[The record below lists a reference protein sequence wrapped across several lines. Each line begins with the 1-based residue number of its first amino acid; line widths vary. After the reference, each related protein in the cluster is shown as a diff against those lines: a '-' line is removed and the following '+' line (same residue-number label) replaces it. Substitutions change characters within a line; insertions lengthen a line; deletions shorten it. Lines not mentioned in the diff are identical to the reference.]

1 MSDRSSPGARK
12 WRVGDVLGS
21 AIVDAQGHILGHVAD
36 LQISRQPP
44 YEVQGLLY
52 GERGWSHRLHL
63 PLPSPRTGKGHP
75 ATGFIP
81 WSAVARLET
90 GRVYLKE

>member
-1 MSDRSSPGARK
+1 MPDQTSLAARK
-12 WRVGDVLGS
+12 WRVGDLLGS
-21 AIVDAQGHILGHVAD
+21 AIVDAHGHVLGHVAD
-36 LQISRQPP
+36 IQISRQSP

-63 PLPSPRTGKGHP
+63 PLPSPRRGSRP
-75 ATGFIP
+75 AAGFVP

>member
-1 MSDRSSPGARK
+1 MAGQTSPAARK
-12 WRVGDVLGS
+12 WRVGDLLGS
-21 AIVDAQGHILGHVAD
+21 AIVDVHGHVLGHVAD
-36 LQISRQPP
+36 IQISRQPP

-63 PLPSPRTGKGHP
+63 SLPSPRGRSRPT
-75 ATGFIP
+75 AGFIP

-90 GRVYLKE
+90 GRVHLKA